1 MILTIV
7 GESARQRSQRKIDTL
22 ESIEEK
28 LNFKTLE
35 WRGDHLRL
43 LDQRALPEREEY
55 RDCRTVGEVAAAI
68 KNMTI
73 RGAPAIGIAA
83 AYGMAL
89 AALNQHDYREAAALL
104 KSCRPTAANLAWAV
118 DRMSSACA
126 LQDIAQ
132 VIAEAGAIEAEDAMM
147 CRQIGVNG
155 NGFVADGANVLTHCN
170 AGALATG
177 GIGTALGIIYTAH
190 FSGKRLHVWVDETRP
205 FLQGARLTAWEL
217 GRAGVPYTLICDNV
231 AASLMAAGK
240 VDCVIVGADRIAAN
254 GDFANKIGTYGLAV
268 LAGFHNIPFY
278 VAAPSS
284 TFDSKCATGED
295 IVIEERDPAEVTFI
309 FRKAICPH
317 GCAALNPAFDVTP
330 GSLVTAYITEKEVIG
345 AGGFES
351 GNPHELLP

>member
-1 MILTIV
+1 M
-7 GESARQRSQRKIDTL
+7 
-22 ESIEEK
+22 
-28 LNFKTLE
+28 
-35 WRGDHLRL
+35 
-43 LDQRALPEREEY
+43 
-55 RDCRTVGEVAAAI
+55 AAAI
-68 KNMTI
+68 KNMAI

-89 AALNQHDYREAAALL
+89 AMLKQHDYREAADLL
-104 KSCRPTAANLAWAV
+104 KSCRPTAVNLTWAV
-118 DRMSSACA
+118 DKMSSICA
-126 LQDIAQ
+126 SQDIEK
-132 VIAEAGAIEAEDAMM
+132 VIAEAEAIAAEDALM

-155 NGFVADGANVLTHCN
+155 NGFVADGSNVLTHCN

-217 GRAGVPYTLICDNV
+217 GRAGVPHTLICDNA

-268 LAGFHNIPFY
+268 LAGHHNIPFY

-284 TFDSKCATGED
+284 TFDPNCPTGEK
-295 IVIEERDPAEVTFI
+295 IAIEERDPAEVTYMMG
-309 FRKAICPH
+309 RAICPD

-345 AGGFES
+345 AGDFEA
-351 GNPHELLP
+351 GQPRELLP